1 MQRND
6 GPRIDDDSC
15 NGTPELTD
23 SSAATRSGEN
33 AESSNP
39 KANLLP
45 MWILFAAVIL
55 VGVAW
60 GLSDIYFNSYTE
72 GDEITFIKA
81 DQSPTKVKPL
91 DPGGVDIL
99 YRDIDVYEEGAS
111 KKQEAVQLLPPP
123 EEPMQRSDLRG
134 FANNKENTNASSP
147 LEKDVND
154 EDYQKELSQS
164 KSSTLNNT
172 LDDGKDVNNLPVQD
186 LKKDALAVKS
196 KPVVKAARPNYFIQV
211 SASKN
216 EEATIKEISRFSSE
230 HASLLEKSKI
240 MLDRIDLGKKGI
252 WFRIHIGPF
261 SLRTD
266 AGITCDKLK
275 VKGIGCFIIAK

>member
-15 NGTPELTD
+15 NGAPELTD
-23 SSAATRSGEN
+23 SSAATRLGEN

-99 YRDIDVYEEGAS
+99 YRDIDFVNLETF
-111 KKQEAVQLLPPP
+111 AV
-123 EEPMQRSDLRG
+123 
-134 FANNKENTNASSP
+134 
-147 LEKDVND
+147 
-154 EDYQKELSQS
+154 
-164 KSSTLNNT
+164 
-172 LDDGKDVNNLPVQD
+172 
-186 LKKDALAVKS
+186 
-196 KPVVKAARPNYFIQV
+196 
-211 SASKN
+211 
-216 EEATIKEISRFSSE
+216 
-230 HASLLEKSKI
+230 
-240 MLDRIDLGKKGI
+240 
-252 WFRIHIGPF
+252 
-261 SLRTD
+261 
-266 AGITCDKLK
+266 
-275 VKGIGCFIIAK
+275 